1 VSDFTENH
9 SLNVINVKQY
19 PVAQVSAELSV
30 STKFR
35 RVMVLESDYLP
46 QGLAACNEYLEQF

>member
-1 VSDFTENH
+1 VSDVTENH

-19 PVAQVSAELSV
+19 PVSDEQLSL

-35 RVMVLESDYLP
+35 EVMDMVLESDHLP
-46 QGLAACNEYLEQF
+46 QKLRI